1 MRTEVTSAN
10 AAPECGRRLPPL
22 TSIWLPWRMLRGI
35 TRYSQD
41 PIWTGTR
48 HGTPGRWETT
58 VLMLGLLPV
67 PGHTRCSLISSWPRC
82 LSLLISKANFNYV
95 AARNACEG
103 LLVPSRCAC
112 SNAPLWTVLFAK
124 CLPCSPQSPWGP
136 QESLGGRWAHV
147 IFKTSHP
154 NKSGESN

>member
-1 MRTEVTSAN
+1 MRAEVTSAN

-22 TSIWLPWRMLRGI
+22 TSICLPWRMLRGI

-41 PIWTGTR
+41 PMWTGTR

-82 LSLLISKANFNYV
+82 LSLLISKANFKHV

-112 SNAPLWTVLFAK
+112 SNTPPVE
-124 CLPCSPQSPWGP
+124 CSVREMSPMFSTKP
-136 QESLGGRWAHV
+136 VRPTRIPGRSV
-147 IFKTSHP
+147 GTRDIQ
-154 NKSGESN
+154 NKSSQQIW